1 MAVDSRRLRRFVVRV
16 SSVDGLV
23 LGSGFF
29 VGPGWALTCAH
40 VARDASV
47 VAAGDARWE
56 VVARSA
62 PPAGSSALWPFPD
75 LALLRATS
83 KVDHPCAPL
92 YPADPAGGTDC
103 HSWGYARR
111 EQGVDPV
118 GSPAS
123 FGFGGVEA
131 DGFLRLKA
139 GQASPGLSGAPLVC
153 PVRRAVV
160 GIITA
165 TRDTGSDLGGWAAP
179 ASALTALSAPEDL
192 WAENRMAAVRSRR
205 DWNAVLPAD
214 SAGVLAQPWETFV
227 KGPRSSP
234 ASLLRADFGVVPYLF
249 RDRELDEA
257 VAWCE
262 GADVTTPMAIARV
275 AAPGGAGKTRFAIE
289 LCKRL
294 APLGWVAGLWRGEEK
309 IAQVPLPRLVVI
321 DYAEDAEP
329 ASLAGT
335 LDALRR
341 HATAMAPVRV
351 LLFSRTRA
359 GRVQDPLDA
368 LLESA
373 PATLIRILDASQENT
388 VAAARLSVP
397 QRQELYAK
405 SAGHFAR
412 AWRAG
417 GPGSLPGPGAGRSPD
432 LSADRYGLALEVLFE
447 ALDSVLGGPDADSA
461 GDPPAMRA
469 LAHEARY
476 WRATAPRLLPDDE
489 LLRQCVALA
498 TLAGAGSHAEADTL
512 LSIVPLTDRR
522 KIISW
527 LGSLY
532 DGPGTLNPL
541 RPDRL
546 GEALVA
552 QALRDREDLLGTILS
567 VGSDEQLTR
576 CFDVLARLSVY
587 DTVAK
592 HATAAAVAPYRQS
605 LALRAEAQSRGRP
618 GQPGRLALASSLIR
632 LIAAIPD
639 TFLAGDAVRSGDATR
654 QRDLTIFCTRLADL
668 AIDTGQGDQA
678 QDLYQRA
685 LAICQDLTDGDPG
698 NTTYQRDLA
707 VYYNRLA
714 DLARDTGGGDRVRE
728 LYEHARAVTETLV
741 ATQPGSTLYQHDL
754 SVSYDRLARLAR
766 DVGQGERARDLY
778 QRALAIDEMLAAS
791 HPGST
796 LYQHGLSVSYE
807 RLGDLARDTGDT
819 YQARDL
825 NQRALAIRQALA
837 DGAPGNTTYRRDL
850 ANSYERLGD
859 LAQETGDTDQARDLH
874 QRALA
879 IRQDITA
886 TQPGNNTYHRDL
898 ANSHE
903 RLGELAQ
910 GTGDTDRARDLYER
924 ARGILEAL
932 AESEPGPR
940 YQRDLANSYERLA
953 ELAMRAGHGDDANR
967 WVSSALAVRRGLHG
981 NEPQRL
987 DLSEELASTLHLV
1000 TITGTHAEAACKSET
1015 AGLLE
1020 AFEQQGFL
1028 TERARQLLAWA
1039 HGSAADP
1046 ERRRDL
1052 RSEAPFARTTR
1063 RRQDVQEPRTDQ
1075 AE

>member
-1 MAVDSRRLRRFVVRV
+1 MAVDSRVLCRFVVRI
-16 SSVDGLV
+16 SSVDGPV

-29 VGPGWALTCAH
+29 VAPGWVLTCAH
-40 VARDASV
+40 VVRDAAK
-47 VAAGDARWE
+47 VAAGGARCE
-56 VVARSA
+56 VVARSS
-62 PPAGSSALWPFPD
+62 PPAGASALWPFPD

-83 KVDHPCAPL
+83 KANHPCAPL
-92 YPADPAGGTDC
+92 YAGDPAGGVEC
-103 HSWGYARR
+103 HAWGYARR
-111 EQGVDPV
+111 EQGVDPA

-123 FGFGGVEA
+123 FGFEGVEA

-160 GIITA
+160 GVVTA
-165 TRDTGSDLGGWAAP
+165 TRDAGSDLGGWATP
-179 ASALTALSAPEDL
+179 ASALTAIGMRGDL
-192 WAENRMAAVRSRR
+192 WAENRVAAVQSRR
-205 DWNAVLPAD
+205 DWNAALPTE
-214 SAGVLAQPWETFV
+214 SGGVLAQPWETFV
-227 KGPRSSP
+227 RGPRSSP

-249 RDRELDEA
+249 RDSELDEA

-262 GADVTTPMAIARV
+262 GADATTPMAIARV

-329 ASLAGT
+329 ASLADT

-341 HATAMAPVRV
+341 NATAMAPVRV
-351 LLFSRTRA
+351 LLLSRTRA

-373 PATLIRILDASQENT
+373 PATLIRILDASRENT
-388 VAAARLSVP
+388 VAATRLSVL
-397 QRQELYAK
+397 QRQELYGKAV
-405 SAGHFAR
+405 GHFER
-412 AWRAG
+412 AWQTG
-417 GPGSLPGPGAGRSPD
+417 GTNGSPGPSTDRSPD
-432 LSADRYGLALEVLFE
+432 LSANRYGLALEVLFE
-447 ALDSVLGGPDADSA
+447 ALDRVLGGTDAANA
-461 GDPPAMRA
+461 GDPPAKRA

-476 WRATAPRLLPDDE
+476 WRATAPRPLPDDE

-498 TLAGAGSHAEADTL
+498 TLAGAGNHAEADTL

-552 QALRDREDLLGTILS
+552 QALRDQEDLPGRILS
-567 VGSDEQLTR
+567 FGSDDQLTR

-587 DTVAK
+587 DSVAK
-592 HATAAAVAPYRQS
+592 HATAAAIAPCRQS
-605 LALRAEAQSRGRP
+605 LALRAEAQSDGRQA
-618 GQPGRLALASSLIR
+618 QPGRLALASSLIR
-632 LIAAIPD
+632 LISAIPD
-639 TFLAGDAVRSGDATR
+639 TLLAGDAARSDNATH
-654 QRDLTIFCTRLADL
+654 QRDRAIFCTRLADL

-685 LAICQDLTDGDPG
+685 LAIFQDLADGDPD
-698 NTTYQRDLA
+698 NTTCQRDLA
-707 VYYNRLA
+707 VSYNRLA
-714 DLARDTGGGDRVRE
+714 DLARDIGRGDRAQE

-741 ATQPGSTLYQHDL
+741 VTQPGNTLYQHDL

-766 DVGQGERARDLY
+766 DVGQGERARNLY
-778 QRALAIDEMLAAS
+778 QRALAIDEMLAAA
-791 HPGST
+791 HPGT
-796 LYQHGLSVSYE
+796 ALYQHGLSVSYE

-819 YQARDL
+819 HQARDL
-825 NQRALAIRQALA
+825 NQGALAIRQALA
-837 DGAPGNTTYRRDL
+837 DGAPGNTIFRRDL

-859 LAQETGDTDQARDLH
+859 LAQETGDTDQARHLY

-886 TQPGNNTYHRDL
+886 TQPGNNTHHRDL
-898 ANSHE
+898 ANSYE

-910 GTGDTDRARDLYER
+910 GAGDTDQARDLYER

-940 YQRDLANSYERLA
+940 FQRDLANSYERLA
-953 ELAMRAGHGDDANR
+953 ELAVRAGHGDDANR
-967 WVSSALAVRRGLHG
+967 WVSSALSVRRELQG
-981 NEPQRL
+981 NESQRL
-987 DLSEELASTLHLV
+987 DLSEELACTVHLAA
-1000 TITGTHAEAACKSET
+1000 TSGTHAEAVCKSET

-1020 AFEQQGFL
+1020 AFERQGFL
-1028 TERARQLLAWA
+1028 TERGRQLLAWA
-1039 HGSAADP
+1039 HGSPTHP
-1046 ERRRDL
+1046 ERHRDL
-1052 RSEAPFARTTR
+1052 L
-1063 RRQDVQEPRTDQ
+1063 
-1075 AE
+1075 